1 MGRDRRGGVK
11 SKQERWTKPSREK
24 LGLDRMPLALHAF
37 IQSPE
42 QKKLFLV
49 YISHSLGT
57 ILQNSAKLLIT
68 PQRDSI
74 PENTANRR
82 IEQLRGD

>member
-1 MGRDRRGGVK
+1 MGRERRGVK

-24 LGLDRMPLALHAF
+24 LGLDLMPLALQAF
-37 IQSPE
+37 VPSLE
-42 QKKLFLV
+42 KKKLFIV

-74 PENTANRR
+74 PENTANRGT
-82 IEQLRGD
+82 EQLRGD

>member
-1 MGRDRRGGVK
+1 MDEAF
-11 SKQERWTKPSREK
+11 ERE
-24 LGLDRMPLALHAF
+24 LGLDLMTPALHAF
-37 IQSPE
+37 IQSLE
-42 QKKLFLV
+42 QKKLFVV

-74 PENTANRR
+74 SENTANRHT
-82 IEQLRGD
+82 EQ